1 MKLLEYVVKSIRD
14 CSAGDYR
21 VTLYDFRAMES
32 TTLIA
37 GNETKVAA
45 IIDRFL
51 NPGEAAEN
59 YAPFSFAA
67 VENSSGVVGVL
78 HVRNGIACAVAT
90 KPIGID
96 RPMTLNEQLFV
107 IAKNVSGV
115 GAGTALVKHIAEAL
129 PNSALLADDTVRPSI
144 LDAHADYIRYRKDLR
159 NYGAIVNPMKMTEL
173 MKRVANGGTALAYQL
188 TVREAGG

>member
-32 TTLIA
+32 TTMIA
-37 GNETKVAA
+37 IDETKVAQ

-51 NPGEAAEN
+51 NPGEEAEN

-78 HVRNGIACAVAT
+78 HVRNSIAGAT

-96 RPMTLNEQLFV
+96 RPATLNEQLFV
-107 IAKNVSGV
+107 IAKNVSGF

-129 PNSALLADDTVRPSI
+129 PNAVPLADDTVRPSI

-173 MKRVANGGTALAYQL
+173 MKRVAGGGTALAYQL